1 MQTVLIALL
10 APLIFALAAALIGV
24 VLRPRSRPDAMQ
36 QVVGDAPSFPRGGY
50 AAMDERAPIEAK
62 RAS

>member
-1 MQTVLIALL
+1 MQAVLIALL

-24 VLRPRSRPDAMQ
+24 VLRPRSKPDAMQ
-36 QVVGDAPSFPRGGY
+36 QVIGDAPRLSRGGY
-50 AAMDERAPIEAK
+50 AAMDERAPIEWN